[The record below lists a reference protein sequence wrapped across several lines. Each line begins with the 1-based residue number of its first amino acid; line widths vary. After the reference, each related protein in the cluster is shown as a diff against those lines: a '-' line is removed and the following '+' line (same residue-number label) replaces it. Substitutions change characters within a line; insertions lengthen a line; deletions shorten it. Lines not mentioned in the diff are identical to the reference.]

1 MLQNFVHLA
10 EYYNMHLQ
18 SYTSLHICIT
28 KVRNTWTSI
37 GHGLFRKSSAGHH
50 LTPLAMMKILVIL
63 LISQWRPKAF
73 IQRLYS
79 L

>member
-18 SYTSLHICIT
+18 SYTSLHIRIT

-50 LTPLAMMKILVIL
+50 LTPGHDENLTVIL
-63 LISQWRPKAF
+63 LISQ
-73 IQRLYS
+73 
-79 L
+79 

>member
-1 MLQNFVHLA
+1 MLQNLVHLA

-37 GHGLFRKSSAGHH
+37 GHGLFQKSSAGHH
-50 LTPLAMMKILVIL
+50 LTPLAMMKIL
-63 LISQWRPKAF
+63 Q
-73 IQRLYS
+73 
-79 L
+79 